1 MKNAVTITKQ
11 KPASPAMDYAFL
23 RAEGLKWIE
32 RYGSD
37 LWTDYNTHDPGI
49 TIMELLSYAITDL
62 GYRTSFPL
70 KDLLSTEKNNK
81 RNFKSQFYSARKI
94 LPTRPVSEIDLRK
107 LFISAD
113 GVKNAWLLKADEP
126 LFVDVK
132 NEHIVAA
139 KPDHEKY
146 HQFQLNGIYD
156 VKVELDMKYKD
167 GSDWDDA
174 KRQEVFDDLRECFHK
189 HRNLCEDLRNIE
201 LVEEQKIRICADVE
215 IQPSANAF
223 EVYAEVL
230 YRVQN
235 YLSPDVKQYTL
246 AEMRQLRKANGEP
259 YRMDEIFNGPVLKY
273 GFIPDEEVK
282 QSALKRKIFLSDII
296 SIMMDV
302 EHVIAVKEVKFNF
315 CDDEKGIKNEWV
327 LCIEKGKKPGLCL
340 DKMALHFYKDVVPV
354 NANKQK
360 AIDLFK
366 QKMED
371 DRLAKKDK
379 TYEDHKYEIGVDRNV
394 NTYRSV
400 RHDLPLVYGVSEHG
414 LPSHANELRRSQAKQ
429 LKAYLVFYDQLLG
442 NYLSQLHHVK
452 DLLRLEK
459 PLTDVVSPQTYFYQ
473 KLNDIGE
480 GDEGN
485 AEERKKNEIIINTAE
500 YANPGGALAGIVSS
514 FEKDTNRLNRF
525 TDHLLSR
532 FAEQFTDYAV
542 QLYTLSDNV
551 SDSELLAAK
560 IQLLEEYPLL
570 SKNRSGAYNY
580 TKSPVW
586 DSDNVSGLEHRIC
599 RLLGI
604 SNYFRHTISTTKS
617 EVVEEINNGT
627 PEYVFRIADPDNT
640 SRTLLSSTKKYATK
654 AEAEAVFAKA
664 MEHAALRDYYELKQA
679 TDGRYHFNVIDEQG
693 ELLARRFEFFANESI
708 AEAAIL
714 KLMLLVKEQY
724 SNEGLF
730 VVEHLLLRMDAA
742 FLKEEN
748 ELFNQE
754 NFLPVCTDNDCEDC
768 EQDPYSFRITV
779 VLPAETLRFRN
790 MDFRKQV
797 ENLIRQ
803 QTPAHIY
810 PKICWVNKE
819 QLAQF
824 ETAWKLWLELK
835 QEEKQNTTEGLIA
848 TRALIDI
855 LFNLRSLMPKGV
867 LPDCGEPPE
876 NPLILGR
883 TSLGNL

>member
-62 GYRTSFPL
+62 GYRTAFPL
-70 KDLLSTEKNNK
+70 KDILSTAENNDA
-81 RNFKSQFYSARKI
+81 NFKSQFYSGKEI

-107 LFISAD
+107 LFIDID
-113 GVKNAWLLKADEP
+113 GIRNAWLLKADES
-126 LFVDVK
+126 LFVDLK

-139 KPDHEKY
+139 KPEHDKY
-146 HQFQLNGIYD
+146 YQFQLNGIYD
-156 VKVELDMKYKD
+156 VKVELDLKATD
-167 GSDWDDA
+167 GSNWDDG
-174 KRQEVFDDLRECFHK
+174 KRQQVFDHLRERFHA
-189 HRNLCEDLRNIE
+189 HRNLCEDLRTIE

-215 IQPSANAF
+215 IQPNANAF
-223 EVYAEVL
+223 EVYAEIL

-235 YLSPDVKQYTL
+235 YLAPDVRQYTL
-246 AEMRQLRKANGEP
+246 SEMRQLKKANAEL
-259 YRMDEIFNGPVLKY
+259 YRMDEIFNGPVLQF
-273 GFIPDEEVK
+273 GFIPDEEIK
-282 QSALKRKIFLSDII
+282 LSGLKRKVFLSDIV

-315 CDDEKGIKNEWV
+315 CNEEKELKNEWV
-327 LCIEKGKKPGLCL
+327 LCIDKGKKPGLCL

-360 AIDLFK
+360 AIDLFRD
-366 QKMED
+366 KMEA
-371 DRLAKKDK
+371 DRLTKKNK
-379 TYEDHKYEIGVDRNV
+379 TYEDYQYEKGVDRNV

-400 RHDLPLVYGVSEHG
+400 RNDLPLVYGVSDHG
-414 LPSHANELRRSQAKQ
+414 LPSHADVTRRSQAKQ

-452 DLLRLEK
+452 DLLRLQK

-480 GDEGN
+480 LEN
-485 AEERKKNEIIINTAE
+485 NKEEIIIDTAA
-500 YANPGGALAGIVSS
+500 YASPGGTIAGIVSN

-560 IQLLEEYPLL
+560 IQLLKEYPLL
-570 SKNRSGAYNY
+570 SKNRAGAYNY

-586 DSDNVSGLEHRIC
+586 DSENVSGLEHRIC

-604 SNYFRHTISTTKS
+604 SNYFRHAISTTKS

-627 PEYVFRIADPDNT
+627 PEYVFRIADPDNA
-640 SRTLLSSTKKYATK
+640 SRTLLSNTKKYATK
-654 AEAEAVFAKA
+654 AEAEAVFARA
-664 MEHAALRDYYELKQA
+664 MEHAALRDYYDLKQA
-679 TDGRYHFNVIDEQG
+679 ADGRYHFNIIDEKG
-693 ELLARRFEFFANESI
+693 ELLARRFEYFATSSI

-730 VVEHLLLRMDAA
+730 VVEHLLLRMDAT
-742 FLKEEN
+742 FLQQEN
-748 ELFNQE
+748 ESFNKE

-779 VLPAETLRFRN
+779 VLPAETLRYRN

-810 PKICWVNKE
+810 PKICWVNNE

-824 ETAWKLWLELK
+824 ETAWKLWLTLK
-835 QEEKQNTTEGLIA
+835 QEGKQNATEGLIA
-848 TRALIDI
+848 IRALINI